1 MSPRW
6 RRPLAALATTT
17 VFSAQA
23 QDPAPFGG
31 WAFGAVLD
39 VAATSRPLALGA
51 RDKGL
56 QLGHSDLTA
65 TGPVGPH
72 LRAHATAMFETHDG
86 RLERAIEEAWV
97 ETTRLPAGLQLRAG
111 RFASQVGYLN
121 SQHPHADDFSERPL
135 LYRAFLGGHWNDDGV
150 RLNWTAP
157 TPVYWMLGVEA
168 MRGKRLVAETAEP
181 VGGVGVLTWSTK
193 LGADLG
199 AEHSWQLGLSHI
211 RNRREASAE
220 EHDHDEEGHDHA
232 HHHHGAQFTGRKTWM
247 LDATW
252 KWAPGG
258 NNRERQV
265 RVGFEAARIT
275 GLNRHASGNDRHE
288 ANALWA
294 VWRFH
299 PAWELGA
306 RSDWLRVRAPHGEH
320 FHSGLLREAS
330 AMVAWKPTHQQ
341 TLRLQ
346 VATQRD
352 AVEFEAPARRSLQL
366 QYILSFGAHGAH
378 SF

>member
-1 MSPRW
+1 MSRRW
-6 RRPLAALATTT
+6 RGPLAALATTT
-17 VFSAQA
+17 ALGVQA
-23 QDPAPFGG
+23 QEASPFGG

-51 RDKGL
+51 RDKGV
-56 QLGHSDLTA
+56 QLGHSDLSA
-65 TGPVGPH
+65 TGPLGPY

-111 RFASQVGYLN
+111 RFPSQVGYLN

-211 RNRREASAE
+211 RNRREAVAE
-220 EHDHDEEGHDHA
+220 EHDHDEEEHDHA

-258 NNRERQV
+258 NNREHQV

-275 GLNRHASGNDRHE
+275 GLNRYASSEDRHE

-346 VATQRD
+346 FATQRD
-352 AVEFEAPARRSLQL
+352 AVEFEAPARRSVQL

-378 SF
+378 TF